1 VTGGVVLAWSSSN
14 PLIVLD
20 GRVQRSCGEVRT
32 ARFEPLLV
40 RHRGSL
46 PYLHARPVDAESDD
60 DEELI
65 RTGYVEAMPVIG

>member
-1 VTGGVVLAWSSSN
+1 
-14 PLIVLD
+14 
-20 GRVQRSCGEVRT
+20 VRT

-60 DEELI
+60 DDEELI
-65 RTGYVEAMPVIG
+65 RIGNVEAIAVIG